1 MSNPPPPVHHQKALF
16 AELGFSAELSGTKAM
31 RPVTRYSWP
40 WLAVTGVLALVGI
53 WVSPFLPYWGSI
65 VLGFV
70 VAIATFVTGAQ
81 AAVQV
86 VREIQKKLG

>member
-1 MSNPPPPVHHQKALF
+1 MTTPPPPVHHEKALF
-16 AELGFSAELSGTKAM
+16 AQLGFSTELSGTQAM

-40 WLAVTGVLALVGI
+40 WLVFTAVLALVGI

-70 VAIATFVTGAQ
+70 VAVATFVTGAQ
-81 AAVQV
+81 AAVKV
-86 VREIQKKLG
+86 LREIQKKLG

>member
-1 MSNPPPPVHHQKALF
+1 MSSQPSPVDHKKDLF
-16 AELGFSAELSGTKAM
+16 SELGFNSELSATQKM
-31 RPVTRYSWP
+31 RPVTRYTWQ
-40 WLAVTGVLALVGI
+40 WLVVTAVLALVGI

-70 VAIATFVTGAQ
+70 VAIATFVTGAL
-81 AAVQV
+81 AAEKL